1 MKLRI
6 LGARTHNLKN
16 IDVELPRR
24 KLVVVTGLSGSGK
37 SSLAFDTIF
46 AEGQRRYME
55 TFSSYARQFLG
66 TMERPDVDRIEGL
79 SPVIAI
85 EQKTTNRNPRSTVG
99 TVTEVYDF
107 LRLLYARSAT
117 AYSLATGEVMV
128 SYSDDA
134 ILERVVQ
141 DFDGVRVA
149 LLAPVVRARKGH
161 YRELFE
167 GLAKQGYLKVRVD
180 GEWLDLDRGLKLD
193 RYKTHDIDVV
203 VDRLSPGTE
212 DAERL
217 NRSIAT
223 AMRLGQGSIT
233 VVNWDSQVQK
243 HFSRNL
249 MCPTTGISYP
259 EPEPNT
265 FSFNSPKGACPH
277 CDGLGVV
284 RELAMSKVVANPRLS
299 LGDGAL
305 APLGTKKATWI
316 FQQLEHI
323 GWRCGFTL
331 QTPWKDISEEGRNAI
346 IFGFTGDF
354 THTQKVAGI
363 SRKISIK
370 YEGLKPFIEAQGREG
385 SKSLQRW
392 ADDYLED
399 GVCSHCCGTRLK
411 PESLMF
417 RVADRSIADLAQL
430 PLSDLSAWLESV
442 EASLPPNQRRIGG
455 EILKELSVRV
465 GFLNDVGLSYLSL
478 SRSARSLSGGEAQ
491 RIRLATQI
499 GSQLVN
505 VLYILD
511 EPSIGLHP
519 RDNDRLIKSLEK
531 LRDLGNSV
539 VVVEHDEELM
549 RHADHII
556 DMGPRAGI
564 HGGRVVAEG
573 NFADVQQSD
582 SLTGKYLRGE
592 LQVSAPR
599 DPRPGS
605 GKVLKLFGAR
615 GRNLRNVNLELPLGA
630 MIVVTGVSGSGK
642 STLINKTLHP
652 AVAGPLQG
660 LLDKPEPFDRI
671 EGLEHIDKIIAVDQ
685 SPIGRNPRS
694 NPSTYTGVFNEI
706 RKLFS
711 DLPEAKVRGYAP
723 GRFSFNVK
731 GGRCETC
738 EGGGMRVIGMNFLPD
753 VYVLCETCQGR
764 RFNRETLEVRF
775 KGHSISDVL
784 NMSIEESMNFF
795 EALPRISRVL
805 QTMHSIGL
813 GYITLGQSATT
824 LSGGEAQRIKLATE
838 LSKRGT
844 GQTLYLLDEPTTG
857 LHFDDVRVLM
867 DGLHRLVDQGNTVIV
882 IEHNLDVI
890 HQADHVIDLGPDGG
904 AGGGSIIATG
914 SPLEVASVK
923 KSITGQYLKAY
934 LTRLK
939 N

>member
-1 MKLRI
+1 M
-6 LGARTHNLKN
+6 
-16 IDVELPRR
+16 
-24 KLVVVTGLSGSGK
+24 
-37 SSLAFDTIF
+37 
-46 AEGQRRYME
+46 
-55 TFSSYARQFLG
+55 
-66 TMERPDVDRIEGL
+66 
-79 SPVIAI
+79 
-85 EQKTTNRNPRSTVG
+85 
-99 TVTEVYDF
+99 
-107 LRLLYARSAT
+107 
-117 AYSLATGEVMV
+117 
-128 SYSDDA
+128 
-134 ILERVVQ
+134 
-141 DFDGVRVA
+141 
-149 LLAPVVRARKGH
+149 
-161 YRELFE
+161 
-167 GLAKQGYLKVRVD
+167 
-180 GEWLDLDRGLKLD
+180 
-193 RYKTHDIDVV
+193 
-203 VDRLSPGTE
+203 
-212 DAERL
+212 
-217 NRSIAT
+217 
-223 AMRLGQGSIT
+223 
-233 VVNWDSQVQK
+233 
-243 HFSRNL
+243 
-249 MCPTTGISYP
+249 
-259 EPEPNT
+259 
-265 FSFNSPKGACPH
+265 
-277 CDGLGVV
+277 
-284 RELAMSKVVANPRLS
+284 
-299 LGDGAL
+299 
-305 APLGTKKATWI
+305 
-316 FQQLEHI
+316 
-323 GWRCGFTL
+323 
-331 QTPWKDISEEGRNAI
+331 
-346 IFGFTGDF
+346 
-354 THTQKVAGI
+354 
-363 SRKISIK
+363 
-370 YEGLKPFIEAQGREG
+370 
-385 SKSLQRW
+385 QRW

-417 RVADRSIADLAQL
+417 RVADRSIADLAVL
-430 PLSDLSAWLESV
+430 PLSDLSDWLESV
-442 EASLPPNQRRIGG
+442 EASLPPSQKRIGG
-455 EILKELSVRV
+455 EILKELAVRV

-511 EPSIGLHP
+511 EPSIVLHP
-519 RDNDRLIKSLEK
+519 RDNDRLFKSLEK

-573 NFADVQQSD
+573 NFAEVQQSD

-592 LQVSAPR
+592 LQVSGPR

-605 GKVLKLFGAR
+605 VNVLRLFGAR
-615 GRNLRNVNLELPLGA
+615 GLNLRNVNLELPLGK

-784 NMSIEESMNFF
+784 KMSIEESMNFF
-795 EALPRISRVL
+795 DALPRISRVL
-805 QTMHSIGL
+805 QTMNSIGM

-838 LSKRGT
+838 LSKRST

-867 DGLHRLVDQGNTVIV
+867 DGLHRLVNQGNTVIV

-904 AGGGSIIATG
+904 AGGGSIIAKG
-914 SPLEVASVK
+914 SPTEVASVK
-923 KSITGQYLKAY
+923 KSITGRYLKAY
-934 LTRLK
+934 LNRLK

>member
-1 MKLRI
+1 
-6 LGARTHNLKN
+6 
-16 IDVELPRR
+16 
-24 KLVVVTGLSGSGK
+24 
-37 SSLAFDTIF
+37 
-46 AEGQRRYME
+46 
-55 TFSSYARQFLG
+55 
-66 TMERPDVDRIEGL
+66 
-79 SPVIAI
+79 
-85 EQKTTNRNPRSTVG
+85 
-99 TVTEVYDF
+99 
-107 LRLLYARSAT
+107 LRLLYARTAT
-117 AYSLATGEVMV
+117 AYSLATGEEMV
-128 SYSDDA
+128 SYTDDA

-141 DFDGVRVA
+141 DFDGQRIA

-167 GLAKQGYLKVRVD
+167 GLAKQGYLKARVN
-180 GEWLDLDRGLKLD
+180 GEWINIDRGLKLD

-203 VDRLSPGTE
+203 VDRLSPGVDE
-212 DAERL
+212 AERL
-217 NRSIAT
+217 KRSIAT
-223 AMRLGQGSIT
+223 AMRLGHGSIT
-233 VVNWDSQVQK
+233 VVNWDTQDQK

-249 MCPTTGISYP
+249 MCPTTGLSYP
-259 EPEPNT
+259 EPEPNS

-277 CDGLGVV
+277 CDGLGSV
-284 RELAMSKVVANPRLS
+284 RELSLNKVVLNPRLS
-299 LGDGAL
+299 LRDGAL
-305 APLGTKKATWI
+305 APLGTYKASWI

-323 GWRCGFTL
+323 GWRYDYTL
-331 QTPWKDISEEGRNAI
+331 ETPWKDIPEEGRNAI
-346 IFGFTGDF
+346 MHGCNEDF
-354 THTQKVAGI
+354 THTQKAAGI

-385 SKSLQRW
+385 SKSIQRW
-392 ADDYLED
+392 ADEYLDD
-399 GVCSHCCGTRLK
+399 GICSHCEGGRLK

-417 RVADRSIADLAQL
+417 RISGKSIAEVAGMPLYELA
-430 PLSDLSAWLESV
+430 AWLEGV
-442 EASLPPNQRRIGG
+442 HQSLPPAQQRIGG
-455 EILKELSVRV
+455 EILKELSTRV

-478 SRSARSLSGGEAQ
+478 SRSARTLSGGEAQ

-519 RDNDRLIKSLEK
+519 RDNDRLIRSLER

-549 RHADHII
+549 RHADHIV

-573 NFADVQQSD
+573 TYAELIASN
-582 SLTGKYLRGE
+582 SLTAQYLRGD
-592 LQVSAPR
+592 LRVSEPR
-599 DPRPGS
+599 EPRTGN
-605 GKVLKLFGAR
+605 GKSLRLIGAT
-615 GRNLRNVNLELPLGA
+615 GRNLQGVDLELPLGKLL
-630 MIVVTGVSGSGK
+630 VVTGVSGSGK

-652 AVAGPLQG
+652 SIAGPLQG
-660 LLDKPEPFDRI
+660 LLDKPEPFKKL
-671 EGLEHIDKIIAVDQ
+671 EGLEHLDKIIAVDQ

-711 DLPEAKVRGYAP
+711 ELPEAKIRGYAP

-738 EGGGMRVIGMNFLPD
+738 EGGGMRVIEMNFLPD
-753 VYVLCETCQGR
+753 VHVPCETCQGR
-764 RFNRETLEVRF
+764 RFNRETLEVRY

-784 NMSIEESMNFF
+784 NMSIEEAMKFF
-795 EALPRISRVL
+795 EAVPRIYRVL
-805 QTMHSIGL
+805 LTLNSIGL

-838 LSKRGT
+838 LSKRST

-857 LHFDDVRVLM
+857 LHFDDVKVLM
-867 DGLHRLVDQGNTVIV
+867 DGLHRLVDQGNTVLV

-890 HQADHVIDLGPDGG
+890 HQADHIVDLGPDGG
-904 AGGGSIIATG
+904 AGGGLIVATG
-914 SPLEVASVK
+914 TPSEVAASPE
-923 KSITGQYLKAY
+923 SITGRYLAEY
-934 LTRLK
+934 INRLK
-939 N
+939 R

>member
-6 LGARTHNLKN
+6 LGARAHNLKN

-37 SSLAFDTIF
+37 SSLAFDTLF

-79 SPVIAI
+79 SPVVAI

-107 LRLLYARSAT
+107 LRLLYARTAT
-117 AYSLATGEVMV
+117 AYSLATGEEMV
-128 SYSDDA
+128 SYTDDA

-141 DFDGVRVA
+141 DFDGQRIA

-167 GLAKQGYLKVRVD
+167 GLAKQGYLKARVN
-180 GEWLDLDRGLKLD
+180 GEWINIDRGLKLD

-203 VDRLSPGTE
+203 VDRLSPGVDE
-212 DAERL
+212 AERL
-217 NRSIAT
+217 KRSIAT
-223 AMRLGQGSIT
+223 AMRLGHGSIT
-233 VVNWDSQVQK
+233 VVNWDSQDQK

-249 MCPTTGISYP
+249 MCPTTGLSYP
-259 EPEPNT
+259 EPEPNS

-277 CDGLGVV
+277 CDGLGSV
-284 RELAMSKVVANPRLS
+284 RELSLNKVVLNPRLS
-299 LGDGAL
+299 LRDGAL
-305 APLGTKKATWI
+305 APLGTYKASWI

-323 GWRCGFTL
+323 GWRYGYTL
-331 QTPWKDISEEGRNAI
+331 ETPWKDIPEEGRNAI
-346 IFGFTGDF
+346 MHGCNEDF
-354 THTQKVAGI
+354 THTQKAAGI

-385 SKSLQRW
+385 SKSIQRW
-392 ADDYLED
+392 ADEYLDD
-399 GVCSHCCGTRLK
+399 GICSHCEGGRLK

-417 RVADRSIADLAQL
+417 RISGKSIAEVAGIPLYELA
-430 PLSDLSAWLESV
+430 AWLEGV
-442 EASLPPNQRRIGG
+442 HQSLPPAQQRIGG
-455 EILKELSVRV
+455 EILKELSTRV

-478 SRSARSLSGGEAQ
+478 SRSARTLSGGEAQ

-519 RDNDRLIKSLEK
+519 RDNDRLIRSLER

-549 RHADHII
+549 RHADHIV

-573 NFADVQQSD
+573 TYAELIASN
-582 SLTGKYLRGE
+582 SLTAQYLRGD
-592 LQVSAPR
+592 LRVSEPR
-599 DPRPGS
+599 EPRAGN
-605 GKVLKLFGAR
+605 GKLMRLLGAT
-615 GRNLRNVNLELPLGA
+615 GRNLQGVDLELPLGKLL
-630 MIVVTGVSGSGK
+630 VVTGVSGSGK

-652 AVAGPLQG
+652 AIAGPLQG
-660 LLDKPEPFDRI
+660 LLDKPEPFEKL
-671 EGLEHIDKIIAVDQ
+671 EGLEHLDKIIAVDQ
-685 SPIGRNPRS
+685 NPIGRNPRS

-711 DLPEAKVRGYAP
+711 ELPEAKIRGYAP

-738 EGGGMRVIGMNFLPD
+738 EGGGMRVIEMNFLPD
-753 VYVLCETCQGR
+753 VHVPCETCQGR
-764 RFNRETLEVRF
+764 RFNRETLEVRY

-784 NMSIEESMNFF
+784 NMSIEEAMKFF
-795 EALPRISRVL
+795 EAVPRIYRVL
-805 QTMHSIGL
+805 LTLNSIGL

-838 LSKRGT
+838 LSKRST

-857 LHFDDVRVLM
+857 LHFDDVKVLM
-867 DGLHRLVDQGNTVIV
+867 DGLHRLVDQGNTVLV

-890 HQADHVIDLGPDGG
+890 HQGDHIVDLGPDGG
-904 AGGGSIIATG
+904 AGGGLIVATG
-914 SPLEVASVK
+914 TPSEVAASPE
-923 KSITGQYLKAY
+923 SITGRYLAEY
-934 LTRLK
+934 INRLK
-939 N
+939 R

>member
-6 LGARTHNLKN
+6 LGARAHNLKN

-37 SSLAFDTIF
+37 SSLAFDTLF

-79 SPVIAI
+79 SPVVAI

-107 LRLLYARSAT
+107 LRLLYARTAT
-117 AYSLATGEVMV
+117 AYSLATGEEMV
-128 SYSDDA
+128 SYTDDA

-141 DFDGVRVA
+141 DFDGQRIA

-167 GLAKQGYLKVRVD
+167 GLAKQGYLKARVN
-180 GEWLDLDRGLKLD
+180 GEWINIDRGLKLD

-203 VDRLSPGTE
+203 VDRLSPGVDE
-212 DAERL
+212 AERL
-217 NRSIAT
+217 KRSIAT
-223 AMRLGQGSIT
+223 AMRLGHGSIT
-233 VVNWDSQVQK
+233 VVNWDSQDQK

-249 MCPTTGISYP
+249 MCPTTGLSYP
-259 EPEPNT
+259 EPEPNS

-277 CDGLGVV
+277 CDGLGSV
-284 RELAMSKVVANPRLS
+284 RELSLNKVVLNPRLS
-299 LGDGAL
+299 LRDGAL
-305 APLGTKKATWI
+305 APLGTYKASWI

-323 GWRCGFTL
+323 GWRYGYTL
-331 QTPWKDISEEGRNAI
+331 ETPWKDIPEEGRNAI
-346 IFGFTGDF
+346 MHGCNEDF
-354 THTQKVAGI
+354 THTQKAAGI

-385 SKSLQRW
+385 SKSIQRW
-392 ADDYLED
+392 ADEYLDD
-399 GVCSHCCGTRLK
+399 GICSHCEGGRLK

-417 RVADRSIADLAQL
+417 RISGKSIAEVAGIPLYELA
-430 PLSDLSAWLESV
+430 AWLEGV
-442 EASLPPNQRRIGG
+442 HQSLPPAQQRIGG
-455 EILKELSVRV
+455 EILKELSTRV

-478 SRSARSLSGGEAQ
+478 SRSARTLSGGEAQ

-519 RDNDRLIKSLEK
+519 RDNDRLIRSLER

-549 RHADHII
+549 RHADHIV

-573 NFADVQQSD
+573 TYAELIASN
-582 SLTGKYLRGE
+582 SLTAQYLRGD
-592 LQVSAPR
+592 LRVSEPR
-599 DPRPGS
+599 EPRAGN
-605 GKVLKLFGAR
+605 GKLMRLLGAT
-615 GRNLRNVNLELPLGA
+615 GRNLQGVNLELQLGKLL
-630 MIVVTGVSGSGK
+630 VVTGVSGSGK

-652 AVAGPLQG
+652 AIAGPLQG
-660 LLDKPEPFDRI
+660 LLDKPEPFEKL
-671 EGLEHIDKIIAVDQ
+671 EGLEHLDKIIAVDQ
-685 SPIGRNPRS
+685 NPIGRNPRS

-711 DLPEAKVRGYAP
+711 ELPEAKIRGYAP

-738 EGGGMRVIGMNFLPD
+738 EGGGMRVIEMNFLPD
-753 VYVLCETCQGR
+753 VHVPCETCQGR
-764 RFNRETLEVRF
+764 RFNRETLEVRY

-784 NMSIEESMNFF
+784 NMSIEEAMKFF
-795 EALPRISRVL
+795 EAVPRIYRVL
-805 QTMHSIGL
+805 LTLNSIGL

-838 LSKRGT
+838 LSKRST

-857 LHFDDVRVLM
+857 LHFDDVKVLM
-867 DGLHRLVDQGNTVIV
+867 DGLHRLVDQGNTVLV

-890 HQADHVIDLGPDGG
+890 HQADHIVDLGPDGG
-904 AGGGSIIATG
+904 AGGGLIVATG
-914 SPLEVASVK
+914 TPSEVAASPE
-923 KSITGQYLKAY
+923 SITGRYLAEY
-934 LTRLK
+934 INRLK
-939 N
+939 R

>member
-6 LGARTHNLKN
+6 LGARVHNLKN

-37 SSLAFDTIF
+37 SSLAFDTLF

-79 SPVIAI
+79 SPVVAI

-107 LRLLYARSAT
+107 LRLLYARTAT
-117 AYSLATGEVMV
+117 AYSLATGEEMV
-128 SYSDDA
+128 SYTDDA
-134 ILERVVQ
+134 ILDRVVEG
-141 DFDGVRVA
+141 FDAQRIA
-149 LLAPVVRARKGH
+149 ILAPVVRARKGH

-167 GLAKQGYLKVRVD
+167 GLAKQGYLKARVD
-180 GEWLDLDRGLKLD
+180 GEWTSIDRGLKLD

-203 VDRLSPGTE
+203 VDRLSPGIDET
-212 DAERL
+212 ERL
-217 NRSIAT
+217 KRSIAT
-223 AMRLGQGSIT
+223 AMRLGHGSIT
-233 VVNWDSQVQK
+233 VVNWDSQDQK

-249 MCPTTGISYP
+249 MCPTTGLSYP

-265 FSFNSPKGACPH
+265 FSFNSPKGACTH
-277 CDGLGVV
+277 CDGLGMV
-284 RELAMSKVVANPRLS
+284 RELALNKVVLNPRLS
-299 LGDGAL
+299 LRDGAL
-305 APLGTKKATWI
+305 APLGTYKASWI
-316 FQQLEHI
+316 FQQVEHI
-323 GWRCGFTL
+323 GWRYGYTL
-331 QTPWKDISEEGRNAI
+331 DTAWKDIPEEGRNAI
-346 IFGFTGDF
+346 VHGCNEDF
-354 THTQKVAGI
+354 THTQKAAGI

-385 SKSLQRW
+385 SKSVQRW

-399 GVCSHCCGTRLK
+399 GICSHCHGGRLK

-417 RVADRSIADLAQL
+417 RIAGRSIAEVAAM
-430 PLSDLSAWLESV
+430 PLHELSEWIDGV
-442 EASLPPNQRRIGG
+442 YQSLPPAQQRIGG
-455 EILKELSVRV
+455 EILKELSTRV

-478 SRSARSLSGGEAQ
+478 SRSARTLSGGEAQ

-519 RDNDRLIKSLEK
+519 RDNDRLIRSLER

-549 RHADHII
+549 RHADHIV

-573 NFADVQQSD
+573 TYAELIASD
-582 SLTGKYLRGE
+582 SLTAQYLRGD
-592 LQVSAPR
+592 LLVSEPR
-599 DPRPGS
+599 APRPGN
-605 GKVLKLFGAR
+605 GKWLHLYGAT
-615 GRNLRNVNLELPLGA
+615 GRNLNGVHLELPLGKLV
-630 MIVVTGVSGSGK
+630 VVTGVSGSGK

-652 AVAGPLQG
+652 AIAGPLQG
-660 LLDKPEPFDRI
+660 LLDKPEPFEKL
-671 EGLEHIDKIIAVDQ
+671 EGLEHLDKIIAVDQ

-711 DLPEAKVRGYAP
+711 ELPEAKIRGYAP

-738 EGGGMRVIGMNFLPD
+738 EGGGMRVIEMNFLPD
-753 VYVLCETCQGR
+753 VHVPCETCQGR
-764 RFNRETLEVRF
+764 RFNRETLEVRY

-784 NMSIEESMNFF
+784 NMSIEDAMKFF
-795 EALPRISRVL
+795 EAVPRINRVL
-805 QTMHSIGL
+805 QTLNSIGL

-838 LSKRGT
+838 LSKRST

-857 LHFDDVRVLM
+857 LHFDDVKVLM
-867 DGLHRLVDQGNTVIV
+867 DGLHRLADQGNTVLV

-890 HQADHVIDLGPDGG
+890 HQADHIVDLGPDGG
-904 AGGGSIIATG
+904 AGGGHIVASGTP
-914 SPLEVASVK
+914 SEVAASPE
-923 KSITGQYLKAY
+923 SITGRYLAEY
-934 LTRLK
+934 INRLK
-939 N
+939 R

>member
-6 LGARTHNLKN
+6 LGARAHNLKN

-37 SSLAFDTIF
+37 SSLAFDTLF

-79 SPVIAI
+79 SPVVAI

-107 LRLLYARSAT
+107 LRLLYARTAT
-117 AYSLATGEVMV
+117 AYSLATGEEMV
-128 SYSDDA
+128 SYTDDA

-141 DFDGVRVA
+141 DFDGQRIA

-167 GLAKQGYLKVRVD
+167 GLAKQGYLKARVN
-180 GEWLDLDRGLKLD
+180 GEWINIDRGLKLD

-203 VDRLSPGTE
+203 VDRLSPGVDE
-212 DAERL
+212 AERL
-217 NRSIAT
+217 KRSIAT
-223 AMRLGQGSIT
+223 AMRLGHGSIT
-233 VVNWDSQVQK
+233 VVNWDSQDQK

-249 MCPTTGISYP
+249 MCPTTGLSYP
-259 EPEPNT
+259 EPEPNS

-277 CDGLGVV
+277 CDGLGSV
-284 RELAMSKVVANPRLS
+284 RELSLNKVVLNPRLS
-299 LGDGAL
+299 LRDGAL
-305 APLGTKKATWI
+305 APLGTYKASWI

-323 GWRCGFTL
+323 GWRYGYTL
-331 QTPWKDISEEGRNAI
+331 ETPWKDIPEEGRNAI
-346 IFGFTGDF
+346 MHGCNEDF
-354 THTQKVAGI
+354 THTQKAAGI

-385 SKSLQRW
+385 SKSIQRW
-392 ADDYLED
+392 ADEYLDD
-399 GVCSHCCGTRLK
+399 GICSHCEGGRLK

-417 RVADRSIADLAQL
+417 RISGKSIAEVAGIPLYELA
-430 PLSDLSAWLESV
+430 AWLEGV
-442 EASLPPNQRRIGG
+442 HQSLPPAQQRIGG
-455 EILKELSVRV
+455 EILKELSTRV

-478 SRSARSLSGGEAQ
+478 SRSARTLSGGEAQ

-519 RDNDRLIKSLEK
+519 RDNDRLIRSLER

-549 RHADHII
+549 RHADHIV

-573 NFADVQQSD
+573 TYAELIASN
-582 SLTGKYLRGE
+582 SLTAQYLRGD
-592 LQVSAPR
+592 LRVSEPR
-599 DPRPGS
+599 EPRAGN
-605 GKVLKLFGAR
+605 GKLMRLLGAT
-615 GRNLRNVNLELPLGA
+615 GRNLQGVDLELPLGKLL
-630 MIVVTGVSGSGK
+630 VVTGVSGSGK

-652 AVAGPLQG
+652 AIAGPLQG
-660 LLDKPEPFDRI
+660 LLDKPEPFEKL
-671 EGLEHIDKIIAVDQ
+671 EGLEHLDKIIAVDQ
-685 SPIGRNPRS
+685 NPIGRNPRS

-711 DLPEAKVRGYAP
+711 ELPEAKIRGYAP

-738 EGGGMRVIGMNFLPD
+738 EGGGMRVIEMNFLPD
-753 VYVLCETCQGR
+753 VHVPCETCQGR
-764 RFNRETLEVRF
+764 RFNRETLEVRY

-784 NMSIEESMNFF
+784 NMSIEEAMKFF
-795 EALPRISRVL
+795 EAVPRIYRVL
-805 QTMHSIGL
+805 LTLNSIGL

-838 LSKRGT
+838 LSKRST

-857 LHFDDVRVLM
+857 LHFDDVKVLM
-867 DGLHRLVDQGNTVIV
+867 DGLHRLVDQGNTVLV

-890 HQADHVIDLGPDGG
+890 HQADHIVDLGPDGG
-904 AGGGSIIATG
+904 AGGGLIVATG
-914 SPLEVASVK
+914 TPSEVAASPE
-923 KSITGQYLKAY
+923 SITGRYLAEY
-934 LTRLK
+934 INRLK
-939 N
+939 R

>member
-6 LGARTHNLKN
+6 LGARAHNLKN

-37 SSLAFDTIF
+37 SSLAFDTLF

-79 SPVIAI
+79 SPVVAI

-107 LRLLYARSAT
+107 LRLLYARTAT
-117 AYSLATGEVMV
+117 AYSLATGEEMV
-128 SYSDDA
+128 SYTDDA

-141 DFDGVRVA
+141 DFDGQRIA

-167 GLAKQGYLKVRVD
+167 GLAKQGYLKARVN
-180 GEWLDLDRGLKLD
+180 GEWINIDRGLKLD

-203 VDRLSPGTE
+203 VDRLSPGVDE
-212 DAERL
+212 AERL
-217 NRSIAT
+217 KRSIAT
-223 AMRLGQGSIT
+223 AMRLGHGSIT
-233 VVNWDSQVQK
+233 VVNWDTQDQK

-249 MCPTTGISYP
+249 MCPTTGLSYP
-259 EPEPNT
+259 EPEPNS

-277 CDGLGVV
+277 CDGLGSV
-284 RELAMSKVVANPRLS
+284 RELSLNKVVLNPRLS
-299 LGDGAL
+299 LSDGAL
-305 APLGTKKATWI
+305 APLGTYKASWI

-323 GWRCGFTL
+323 GWRYGYTL
-331 QTPWKDISEEGRNAI
+331 ETPWKDIPEEGRNAI
-346 IFGFTGDF
+346 MHGCNEDF
-354 THTQKVAGI
+354 THTQKAAGI

-385 SKSLQRW
+385 SKSIQRL
-392 ADDYLED
+392 ADEYLDD
-399 GVCSHCCGTRLK
+399 GICSHCEGGRLK

-417 RVADRSIADLAQL
+417 RISGKSIAEVAGIPLYELA
-430 PLSDLSAWLESV
+430 AWLEGV
-442 EASLPPNQRRIGG
+442 HQSLPPAQQRIGG
-455 EILKELSVRV
+455 EILKELSTRV

-478 SRSARSLSGGEAQ
+478 SRSARTLSGGEAQ

-519 RDNDRLIKSLEK
+519 RDNDRLIRSLER

-549 RHADHII
+549 RHADHIV

-573 NFADVQQSD
+573 TYAELIASN
-582 SLTGKYLRGE
+582 SLTAQYLRGD
-592 LQVSAPR
+592 LRVSEPR
-599 DPRPGS
+599 EPRAGN
-605 GKVLKLFGAR
+605 GKLMRLLGAT
-615 GRNLRNVNLELPLGA
+615 GRNLQGVDLELPLGKLL
-630 MIVVTGVSGSGK
+630 VVTGVSGSGK

-652 AVAGPLQG
+652 AIAGPLQG
-660 LLDKPEPFDRI
+660 LLDKPEPFEKL
-671 EGLEHIDKIIAVDQ
+671 EGLEHLDKIIAVDQ
-685 SPIGRNPRS
+685 NPIGRNPRS

-711 DLPEAKVRGYAP
+711 ELPEAKIRGYAP

-738 EGGGMRVIGMNFLPD
+738 EGGGMRVIEMNFLPD
-753 VYVLCETCQGR
+753 VHVPCETCQGR
-764 RFNRETLEVRF
+764 RFNRETLEVRY

-784 NMSIEESMNFF
+784 NMSIEEAMKFF
-795 EALPRISRVL
+795 EAVPRIYRVL
-805 QTMHSIGL
+805 LTLNSIGL

-838 LSKRGT
+838 LSKRST

-857 LHFDDVRVLM
+857 LHFDDVKVLM
-867 DGLHRLVDQGNTVIV
+867 DGLHRLVDQGNTVLV

-890 HQADHVIDLGPDGG
+890 HQADHIVDLGPDGG
-904 AGGGSIIATG
+904 AGGGLIVATG
-914 SPLEVASVK
+914 TPSEVAASPE
-923 KSITGQYLKAY
+923 SITGRYLAEY
-934 LTRLK
+934 INRLK
-939 N
+939 R

>member
-6 LGARTHNLKN
+6 LGARAHNLKN

-37 SSLAFDTIF
+37 SSLAFDTLF

-79 SPVIAI
+79 SPVVAI

-107 LRLLYARSAT
+107 LRLLYARTAT
-117 AYSLATGEVMV
+117 AYSLATGEEMV
-128 SYSDDA
+128 SYTDDA
-134 ILERVVQ
+134 ILERVIH
-141 DFDGVRVA
+141 DFDAQRIA
-149 LLAPVVRARKGH
+149 ILAPVVRARKGH

-167 GLAKQGYLKVRVD
+167 GLAKQGYLKARVD
-180 GEWLDLDRGLKLD
+180 REWTNIDRGLKLD

-203 VDRLSPGTE
+203 VDRLSPGV
-212 DAERL
+212 DDSERL
-217 NRSIAT
+217 KRSIAT
-223 AMRLGQGSIT
+223 AMRLGHGSIT
-233 VVNWDSQVQK
+233 VVNWDTQDQK

-249 MCPTTGISYP
+249 MCPTTGLSYP
-259 EPEPNT
+259 EPEPNS

-277 CDGLGVV
+277 CDGLGSV
-284 RELAMSKVVANPRLS
+284 RELSLNKVVLNPRIS
-299 LGDGAL
+299 LRDGAL
-305 APLGTKKATWI
+305 APLGTYKASWI

-323 GWRCGFTL
+323 GWRYSYTL
-331 QTPWKDISEEGRNAI
+331 DTPWKDIPEEGRNAI
-346 IFGFTGDF
+346 MHGCNEDF
-354 THTQKVAGI
+354 THTQKAAGI

-385 SKSLQRW
+385 SKSVQRW
-392 ADDYLED
+392 ADEYLDD
-399 GVCSHCCGTRLK
+399 GICSHCEGGRLK

-417 RVADRSIADLAQL
+417 RISGRSIADVAGMPLYELAQ
-430 PLSDLSAWLESV
+430 WLEGV
-442 EASLPPNQRRIGG
+442 HQSLPPAQQRIGG
-455 EILKELSVRV
+455 EILKELSTRV

-478 SRSARSLSGGEAQ
+478 SRSARTLSGGEAQ

-519 RDNDRLIKSLEK
+519 RDNDRLIRSLER

-549 RHADHII
+549 RHADHIV

-573 NFADVQQSD
+573 SYAELIASD
-582 SLTGKYLRGE
+582 SLTAQYLRGD
-592 LQVSAPR
+592 LMVSEPR
-599 DPRPGS
+599 DPRTGN
-605 GKVLKLFGAR
+605 GKLMHLLGAT
-615 GRNLRNVNLELPLGA
+615 GRNLQGVDLELPLGKLV
-630 MIVVTGVSGSGK
+630 VVTGVSGSGK

-652 AVAGPLQG
+652 AIAGPLQG
-660 LLDKPEPFDRI
+660 LLDKPEPFEKL
-671 EGLEHIDKIIAVDQ
+671 EGLEHLDKIIAVDQ

-711 DLPEAKVRGYAP
+711 ELPEAKIRGYAP

-738 EGGGMRVIGMNFLPD
+738 EGGGMRVIEMNFLPD
-753 VYVLCETCQGR
+753 VHVPCETCQGR
-764 RFNRETLEVRF
+764 RFNRETLEVRY

-784 NMSIEESMNFF
+784 NMSIEEAMKFF
-795 EALPRISRVL
+795 EAVPRIYRVL
-805 QTMHSIGL
+805 LTLNSIGL

-838 LSKRGT
+838 LSKRST

-857 LHFDDVRVLM
+857 LHFDDVKVLM
-867 DGLHRLVDQGNTVIV
+867 DGLHRLVDQGNTVLV

-890 HQADHVIDLGPDGG
+890 HQADHIVDLGPDGG
-904 AGGGSIIATG
+904 SGGGRIVATG
-914 SPLEVASVK
+914 TPTEVAASPE
-923 KSITGQYLKAY
+923 SITGRYLAEY
-934 LTRLK
+934 INRLK
-939 N
+939 R